1 MKVDELISVEGA
13 RCLITGST
21 RGIGR
26 ELAGVLVDLGMD
38 IWVHGRNESDAKR
51 VADSLGCRWVSGD
64 LGVPSE
70 VDAIAEKITSE
81 TDHLDAIINNA
92 GMESV
97 RAVGKIDREV
107 LEASLQVNLVAPIL
121 LIESLLAMLKK
132 SENAAIINVTSI
144 HDQVP
149 YPHNAVYSATKAA
162 LAMYTK
168 TAAVE
173 LAPLGIRVNNLAP
186 GAIETEINSEVIDAV
201 GREKFENWIPM
212 GKIGKAKD
220 LAATVVLLLSSGSGY
235 STGST
240 IYVDGGYMHN
250 LLRYRP

>member
-1 MKVDELISVEGA
+1 MKVDELISVEA
-13 RCLITGST
+13 RALSYYGKHPWN
-21 RGIGR
+21 RQGIGAECLWISEWTSGCTAVMR
-26 ELAGVLVDLGMD
+26 ATRSVSRIL
-38 IWVHGRNESDAKR
+38 WDADGFRAISEFRPK
-51 VADSLGCRWVSGD
+51 ST
-64 LGVPSE
+64 PSPK
-70 VDAIAEKITSE
+70 KITSE

-220 LAATVVLLLSSGSGY
+220 LAATVVLLLFFGIGIFDRLHNLCG
-235 STGST
+235 TADICT
-240 IYVDGGYMHN
+240 IY
-250 LLRYRP
+250 